1 MIRLTSI
8 AASLLLFTGI
18 SAYGETATSAQM
30 KLSQTGSRATVAEP
44 ADHFT
49 GRAYID
55 PLFSP
60 VAPQRAGA
68 AYVTF
73 VPGARSDWHTHPL
86 GQTLVITSGTG
97 WVQEWGG
104 ERKTVHAGD
113 VIQCPPGVKHWHG
126 ATDKTT
132 MVHMAI
138 QESNEKGENVNWLEK
153 VTDKQYLQAGEHQ

>member
-1 MIRLTSI
+1 MSRFTSV
-8 AASLLLFTGI
+8 AASLLFFTVI
-18 SAYGETATSAQM
+18 SAHGATTTSAQM
-30 KLSQTGSRATVAEP
+30 KLSQSGSRLTIAEP

-60 VAPQRAGA
+60 LASQRTGG

-73 VPGARSDWHTHPL
+73 APGARSDWHTHPL
-86 GQTLVITSGTG
+86 GQTLVIISGTG
-97 WVQEWGG
+97 WVQEWGK

-132 MVHMAI
+132 LVHMAI
-138 QESNEKGENVNWLEK
+138 QESSSEGESVHWLEK
-153 VTDKQYLQAGEHQ
+153 VSDRQYLQAGVPQ

>member
-113 VIQCPPGVKHWHG
+113 VIQCSPRVKHWHG

-138 QESNEKGENVNWLEK
+138 QESNEKGENVSWLEK

>member
-1 MIRLTSI
+1 MMIRFTYV
-8 AASLLLFTGI
+8 AASLLFFTGM

-30 KLSQTGSRATVAEP
+30 KLSQTGSRATIAEP

-68 AYVTF
+68 ANVSF
-73 VPGARSDWHTHPL
+73 VPGARSDWHTHPS

-113 VIQCPPGVKHWHG
+113 VIQCPPGVKHWLGDAVKHFNPEFVRG
-126 ATDKTT
+126 CLGVKIHD
-132 MVHMAI
+132 
-138 QESNEKGENVNWLEK
+138 
-153 VTDKQYLQAGEHQ
+153 

>member
-1 MIRLTSI
+1 MIRFFSVT
-8 AASLLLFTGI
+8 ASLLLFTGV
-18 SAYGETATSAQM
+18 SAYGETVTSAQM
-30 KLSQTGSRATVAEP
+30 KLSPTGSRATIAEP

-60 VAPQRAGA
+60 VAPQRTGA

-104 ERKTVHAGD
+104 KRKTVHAGD
-113 VIQCPPGVKHWHG
+113 VIRCPPGVKHWHG

-138 QESNEKGENVNWLEK
+138 QESNDKGENVNWLEN
-153 VTDKQYLQAGEHQ
+153 VSDKQYLQAGEHS